1 MLAASLALLLG
12 TNNAPS
18 SRSKVRHTHGHTTE
32 SPQRVH
38 RGWRWSVKLHSL
50 KRKGSKR
57 AAGPRHGLVDVAGA
71 PLLAV
76 EADLLRRVL
85 LLRTARRSA
94 GHTQAHEGALET
106 AFVRARGDARGDART
121 QAQASSSAAASSSST
136 AAPHQHGVPSLALS
150 DVVAAGRAALAG
162 AAAEV
167 QACVPQPWSYAY
179 IRRAA
184 LVHSHS
190 TGNPRKGAHRR
201 RPRE

>member
-1 MLAASLALLLG
+1 MLDASLALLLG

-94 GHTQAHEGALET
+94 DVGHRLGWRLVRCRRGGRGRGSRRGGSLRIAVGLALARDNLPPAER
-106 AFVRARGDARGDART
+106 AARHRVVVVGKGARGEGL
-121 QAQASSSAAASSSST
+121 
-136 AAPHQHGVPSLALS
+136 VPSCTLTRPETLER
-150 DVVAAGRAALAG
+150 VCIAG
-162 AAAEV
+162 APV
-167 QACVPQPWSYAY
+167 S
-179 IRRAA
+179 
-184 LVHSHS
+184 LS
-190 TGNPRKGAHRR
+190 
-201 RPRE
+201 